1 MSTDTKSSEVATKPD
16 LVTFTIDGAEV
27 SVPKGTLVI
36 RAAEMIGIDIPRF
49 CDHPLLDPVAACRV
63 CLVEVPDAGNGRAMK
78 PQPACALSAMP
89 GMKVETADSN
99 PTVAKH
105 QSGMIEFLL
114 INHPL
119 DCPICDK
126 GGECPLQN
134 QAMSHGRGETRYE
147 GVKRTYAKPTHI
159 NAEIVFDR
167 ERCILCQR
175 CTRFSEQIS
184 GDDFISLSERGA
196 FSQVG
201 EYADQPYASYFGGN
215 IIQICPV
222 GALTSADYR
231 FQSRPDDLVST
242 QSSCE
247 HCASGCELRVDH
259 RHFQV
264 KRRLAGN
271 EPAVNE
277 EWNCD
282 KGRFGFR
289 SGHGDD
295 RITTPLVRRNGALEP
310 ASWPEAIDA
319 AAEGLS
325 RAGKSVGF
333 LPGGRLTVENAFAYS
348 RFARAVVGSNDID
361 FRSRAAS
368 AEEETFLTNHVVG
381 RKLADSVTFGA
392 LEKATKVVLVSFEP
406 EDESPMVFLR
416 LRKAWRKNKLQVVSL
431 APFATR
437 GSEKMGARLW
447 PTAPGTEAAE
457 LDKLAA
463 AGELDDQTII
473 LVGERAALSA
483 GALTKVA
490 ELAERTGAGFAWI
503 PRRAGEL
510 GALEAGLL
518 PGLLPGGRHV
528 ADASA
533 RVDVQAAWGADQL
546 PAQSGRDA
554 AAIIR
559 DVASGSVEAL
569 VTAGIQ
575 AEDFADPDAVLAA
588 VSAAGF
594 VVSLEQRRS
603 EIADRADVVLP
614 VALIEDQ
621 VGTFIN
627 WEHRERP
634 VALVNEET
642 TSPMTDVRVLAA
654 LADALGSDLGMR
666 TPTQARLA
674 FDEISDWSGN
684 ADKLPVEAPAT
695 TDAGSGNF
703 VLSSWRLLIDDAAG
717 LDGAT
722 ALLETAPAPS
732 VRLAPADATGLG
744 VADGQAVT
752 VRVGGTTFTAPLTI
766 VPSMVPGVV
775 WVPGNTRNSVN
786 SGLVAAAG
794 TRVEVTGGAA

>member
-231 FQSRPDDLVST
+231 FQSRPHDLVST

-295 RITTPLVRRNGALEP
+295 RIITPLVRRNGALEP

-361 FRSRAAS
+361 FSSRAAS

-381 RKLADSVTFGA
+381 RKLADSVTFEA
-392 LEKATKVVLVSFEP
+392 SKRPPRWCWSAS
-406 EDESPMVFLR
+406 SPR
-416 LRKAWRKNKLQVVSL
+416 
-431 APFATR
+431 
-437 GSEKMGARLW
+437 
-447 PTAPGTEAAE
+447 
-457 LDKLAA
+457 
-463 AGELDDQTII
+463 
-473 LVGERAALSA
+473 
-483 GALTKVA
+483 
-490 ELAERTGAGFAWI
+490 
-503 PRRAGEL
+503 
-510 GALEAGLL
+510 
-518 PGLLPGGRHV
+518 
-528 ADASA
+528 
-533 RVDVQAAWGADQL
+533 
-546 PAQSGRDA
+546 
-554 AAIIR
+554 
-559 DVASGSVEAL
+559 
-569 VTAGIQ
+569 
-575 AEDFADPDAVLAA
+575 
-588 VSAAGF
+588 
-594 VVSLEQRRS
+594 
-603 EIADRADVVLP
+603 
-614 VALIEDQ
+614 
-621 VGTFIN
+621 
-627 WEHRERP
+627 
-634 VALVNEET
+634 
-642 TSPMTDVRVLAA
+642 TSP
-654 LADALGSDLGMR
+654 
-666 TPTQARLA
+666 
-674 FDEISDWSGN
+674 
-684 ADKLPVEAPAT
+684 
-695 TDAGSGNF
+695 
-703 VLSSWRLLIDDAAG
+703 
-717 LDGAT
+717 
-722 ALLETAPAPS
+722 
-732 VRLAPADATGLG
+732 
-744 VADGQAVT
+744 
-752 VRVGGTTFTAPLTI
+752 
-766 VPSMVPGVV
+766 
-775 WVPGNTRNSVN
+775 
-786 SGLVAAAG
+786 
-794 TRVEVTGGAA
+794 

>member
-1 MSTDTKSSEVATKPD
+1 M
-16 LVTFTIDGAEV
+16 
-27 SVPKGTLVI
+27 
-36 RAAEMIGIDIPRF
+36 
-49 CDHPLLDPVAACRV
+49 
-63 CLVEVPDAGNGRAMK
+63 
-78 PQPACALSAMP
+78 
-89 GMKVETADSN
+89 
-99 PTVAKH
+99 
-105 QSGMIEFLL
+105 
-114 INHPL
+114 
-119 DCPICDK
+119 
-126 GGECPLQN
+126 
-134 QAMSHGRGETRYE
+134 
-147 GVKRTYAKPTHI
+147 
-159 NAEIVFDR
+159 
-167 ERCILCQR
+167 
-175 CTRFSEQIS
+175 
-184 GDDFISLSERGA
+184 
-196 FSQVG
+196 
-201 EYADQPYASYFGGN
+201 
-215 IIQICPV
+215 
-222 GALTSADYR
+222 
-231 FQSRPDDLVST
+231 
-242 QSSCE
+242 
-247 HCASGCELRVDH
+247 
-259 RHFQV
+259 
-264 KRRLAGN
+264 
-271 EPAVNE
+271 
-277 EWNCD
+277 
-282 KGRFGFR
+282 
-289 SGHGDD
+289 
-295 RITTPLVRRNGALEP
+295 
-310 ASWPEAIDA
+310 
-319 AAEGLS
+319 
-325 RAGKSVGF
+325 
-333 LPGGRLTVENAFAYS
+333 
-348 RFARAVVGSNDID
+348 
-361 FRSRAAS
+361 
-368 AEEETFLTNHVVG
+368 
-381 RKLADSVTFGA
+381 
-392 LEKATKVVLVSFEP
+392 
-406 EDESPMVFLR
+406 R
-416 LRKAWRKNKLQVVSL
+416 LRKAWRKNKPQVVSL

-457 LDKLAA
+457 LDKLARLPA
-463 AGELDDQTII
+463 NSTTRPSSP
-473 LVGERAALSA
+473 VGERAALSA
-483 GALTKVA
+483 GALNNTGVA

-674 FDEISDWSGN
+674 FDEISDGSGN
-684 ADKLPVEAPAT
+684 ADTLPVEAPAT

>member
-1 MSTDTKSSEVATKPD
+1 MSTETKSTEVAPKPD

-36 RAAEMIGIDIPRF
+36 RAAEMIGVNIPRF

-78 PQPACALSAMP
+78 PQPACALTAMP
-89 GMKVETADSN
+89 GMQVETADSN

-147 GVKRTYAKPTHI
+147 GVKRTYVKPTHI
-159 NAEIVFDR
+159 NPEIVFDR

-175 CTRFSEQIS
+175 CTRFSEEIS
-184 GDDFISLSERGA
+184 GDDFISLAERGG
-196 FSQVG
+196 FSQIA
-201 EYADQPYASYFGGN
+201 EYADHPYESYFGGN

-231 FQSRPDDLVST
+231 FQSRPHDLVST
-242 QSSCE
+242 PSACE

-259 RHFQV
+259 RHFQI

-271 EPAVNE
+271 DPAVNE

-289 SGHGDD
+289 SGHGED
-295 RITTPLVRRNGALEP
+295 RLTGPLVRRNGVLEA

-319 AAEGLS
+319 AAEGLEK
-325 RAGKSVGF
+325 AGSSVGV
-333 LPGGRLTVENAFAYS
+333 LPGGRLTLENSLAYS
-348 RFARAVVGSNDID
+348 RFARAVLGTNDVD

-368 AEEETFLTNHVVG
+368 AEEEAFLTNPVVG
-381 RKLADSVTFGA
+381 GELASSVTYEA
-392 LEKATKVVLVSFEP
+392 LEKARKVVLVSFEP

-416 LRKAWRKNKLQVVSL
+416 LRKAWRKKGLQVLTL
-431 APFATR
+431 APFASR
-437 GSEKMGARLW
+437 GSEKMGARLC
-447 PTAPGTEAAE
+447 PTTPGHEATEIAT
-457 LDKLAA
+457 LAA
-463 AGELDDQTII
+463 SGEIDDDTVI

-483 GALTKVA
+483 GALTAVA
-490 ELAERTGAGFAWI
+490 DAAAKTGAKFAWI

-518 PGLLPGGRHV
+518 PGLLPAARGV
-528 ADASA
+528 TDAAA
-533 RVDVQAAWGADQL
+533 RVDLQAAWGGAQL
-546 PAQSGRDA
+546 PTEPGRDA
-554 AAIIR
+554 SAILR
-559 DVASGSVEAL
+559 GAGSGAL
-569 VTAGIQ
+569 KALITGGIQ
-575 AEDFADPDAVLAA
+575 AEDFADPAAVLTAIE
-588 VSAAGF
+588 AAGF
-594 VVSLEQRRS
+594 VVSLEQRRTEIS
-603 EIADRADVVLP
+603 ELADVVLP

-627 WEHRERP
+627 WEHRHRA
-634 VALVNEET
+634 VNLVNEET
-642 TSPMTDVRVLAA
+642 VSPMSDVRVLAA

-666 TPTQARLA
+666 TPTQARKA
-674 FDEISDWSGN
+674 WEEIADWSG
-684 ADKLPVEAPAT
+684 AKAHCELPDDVPEAT
-695 TDAGSGNF
+695 GKGEF
-703 VLSSWRLLIDDAAG
+703 VLASWRLLLDDAAG
-717 LDGAT
+717 LDGAD
-722 ALLETAPAPS
+722 ALLATAPPAS
-732 VRLAPADATGLG
+732 VRLAPGDAAELG
-744 VADGQAVT
+744 VTNGQT
-752 VRVGGTTFTAPLTI
+752 VQVKAGNTVVAAPLVV
-766 VPSMVPGVV
+766 VPDMVPGVV
-775 WVPGNTRNSVN
+775 WVPGNTRNTVN